1 MNWGLHLTKK
11 VRKAIRR
18 FPLADQ
24 KHISK
29 TMREISQNPF
39 SGDIGKIEGEE
50 NTWRRRIGAYRIFY
64 EVIVPDKIILVFRVE
79 RRTSST
85 Y

>member
-24 KHISK
+24 KHIAK

-39 SGDIGKIEGEE
+39 SGDIGKIEGQQ

-64 EVIVPDKIILVFRVE
+64 EIVSQERAIYVFLIE

>member
-1 MNWGLHLTKK
+1 MNWELHLRKK
-11 VRKAIRR
+11 AKKAIRR

-24 KHISK
+24 KHIAK
-29 TMREISQNPF
+29 TMREISQDPF

-50 NTWRRRIGAYRIFY
+50 NTWRRRVGAYRIFY
-64 EVIVPDKIILVFRVE
+64 EIVSRDRIIYVFRVE
-79 RRTSST
+79 RRTSGT

>member
-1 MNWGLHLTKK
+1 M
-11 VRKAIRR
+11 RR

-24 KHISK
+24 KHIAK

-39 SGDIGKIEGEE
+39 SGDIGKIEDEE
-50 NTWRRRIGAYRIFY
+50 NTWRRRVGAYRIFY
-64 EVIVPDKIILVFRVE
+64 EIVSRDKTIYVFRVE

-85 Y
+85 YLN